1 MLDKVFMLDKE
12 KATIDLMDRLGRF
25 EVRLKEIEA
34 LTENLV
40 ILKNRVDLLTFSM
53 ETFITIIEP
62 QKERKNGCLVGEEV
76 LDSD

>member
-1 MLDKVFMLDKE
+1 MINKD

-40 ILKNRVDLLTFSM
+40 ILKKRVDLLTFSM